1 MSFVNVIEKMASIP
15 NFFLSSR
22 TANFKNF
29 GISSITSKRKMK
41 WVIKVKL
48 EAKKVLQSVQNFFS
62 FSVPSRWK
70 SDDNMLN
77 TQNEA
82 YDINGHKVSRSGS
95 ARSFIR
101 GGRKN
106 SWVKNVFNFS
116 TFFSFID
123 FCFFFQK

>member
-48 EAKKVLQSVQNFFS
+48 EAKKVLQSVQNFFLFQCLQDGNQMITCS
-62 FSVPSRWK
+62 ILKMKLMILMGIKSR
-70 SDDNMLN
+70 
-77 TQNEA
+77 EV
-82 YDINGHKVSRSGS
+82 GP
-95 ARSFIR
+95 R
-101 GGRKN
+101 GLLLEEEGK
-106 SWVKNVFNFS
+106 
-116 TFFSFID
+116 ILG
-123 FCFFFQK
+123 